1 MSITKKTL
9 KSKPVTKVTF
19 KADKKVVNGAKNV
32 SVVGEFNNWN
42 PEANPMKALKTG
54 GFSTTIELASDSEY
68 QFRYLVD
75 GEQWINEP
83 KADKEVPS
91 QFADASNSVVVC

>member
-19 KADKKVVNGAKNV
+19 KAEKSVVNGADSV

-42 PEANPMKALKTG
+42 PEANPMKALKNG
-54 GFSTTIELASDSEY
+54 GFTTTIDLEKGKEY
-68 QFRYLVD
+68 EFRYLID
-75 GEQWINEP
+75 GKVWTNEP
-83 KADKEVPS
+83 KADKEVQS
-91 QFADASNSVVVC
+91 EFADASNSVVVC